1 VFNVAVDDGLIET
14 NPCRGIRRGGEKH
27 RFGRAL
33 SEDERKTLLE
43 KCKESEWDRLY
54 LLVSMALS
62 TGARLGEL
70 MSLTWNDLDIKKAV
84 AKLSETKNGS
94 PRYLPIIP
102 AVLEQIQ
109 ALPRPL
115 DSATYLFPSKEHGKN
130 YGSGFR
136 KYWDK
141 ALADAEIEGFRF
153 HDLRHTAASYLTE
166 AGVPMVTVAEIL
178 GHKTMSMV
186 QRYSHV
192 ATKHKAE
199 VVTETFKD
207 LLG

>member
-1 VFNVAVDDGLIET
+1 
-14 NPCRGIRRGGEKH
+14 
-27 RFGRAL
+27 
-33 SEDERKTLLE
+33 
-43 KCKESEWDRLY
+43 
-54 LLVSMALS
+54 
-62 TGARLGEL
+62 
-70 MSLTWNDLDIKKAV
+70 MSLTWADLDLKKGLAM
-84 AKLSETKNGS
+84 LSETKNGS

-109 ALPRPL
+109 ALPRPINNG
-115 DSATYLFPSKEHGKN
+115 TFLFEPPKKPGKN
-130 YGSGFR
+130 SEPRNYAIGFR
-136 KYWDK
+136 KHWDK
-141 ALADAEIEGFRF
+141 ALEDSEITGFRF

-178 GHKTMSMV
+178 GHKTMQMV